1 VDEGLTN
8 ATVEDVPVEV
18 DVVVDAAAKPR
29 KKRVALTYTAKQGK
43 TGSAKK

>member
-18 DVVVDAAAKPR
+18 DVDAAAKPR